1 MNVKNLLCAFA
12 VAGFIAPAIAHSQ
25 SLTELAKQEKQRRAK
40 IRSSGREAKV
50 YTDSDKTGMANA
62 GDPSAAG
69 TDASAA
75 APPSGAKKKEKTQE
89 ELSAEKQK
97 EWSERVQ
104 KAQDEIKSL
113 DAAIARNERGLASM
127 YNVTPARAD
136 LAASIDSDKKKVAAL
151 RQTLASLEDER
162 RRSGMA
168 RPR

>member
-1 MNVKNLLCAFA
+1 
-12 VAGFIAPAIAHSQ
+12 
-25 SLTELAKQEKQRRAK
+25 
-40 IRSSGREAKV
+40 
-50 YTDSDKTGMANA
+50 MANA
-62 GDPSAAG
+62 GDPSAAA

-162 RRSGMA
+162 RRLVLPRHAVVVEDLCALQLGLTREA
-168 RPR
+168 RRLGAAIYLEIRDF